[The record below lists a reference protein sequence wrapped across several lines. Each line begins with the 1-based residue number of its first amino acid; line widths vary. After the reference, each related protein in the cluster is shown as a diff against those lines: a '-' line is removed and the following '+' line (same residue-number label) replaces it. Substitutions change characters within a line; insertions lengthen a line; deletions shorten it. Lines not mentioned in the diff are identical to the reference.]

1 MIKEE
6 SMITAEKWMASL
18 GGLIHKYSSV
28 STEHCSAV

>member
-6 SMITAEKWMASL
+6 SITAEKWMASL
-18 GGLIHKYSSV
+18 GDLIRKYSSV